1 VEPHGLKPVLLHKLR
16 RACLRRSGS
25 RLREAPASAGV
36 GRSRRQAEPSEAH
49 TTALLWS
56 FEGYP
61 PRIHPRS
68 KDLWLSAK
76 EGKISLDKQNGTN
89 LMDIE
94 VKLFATLRDYL
105 PKGSSRF
112 SCKMEVDGHTRVQD
126 ILERLKIPED
136 IPKIVL
142 INGVHGK
149 KEQPLK
155 DGDVVSIFPPV
166 AGG

>member
-1 VEPHGLKPVLLHKLR
+1 MSFAGP
-16 RACLRRSGS
+16 AFA
-25 RLREAPASAGV
+25 EAAL
-36 GRSRRQAEPSEAH
+36 RRQAEPSEANP
-49 TTALLWS
+49 TKLLRS
-56 FEGYP
+56 CEGYP
-61 PRIHPRS
+61 LRIHPRS
-68 KDLWLSAK
+68 KDLWLSAQ
-76 EGKISLDKQNGTN
+76 EGKIKLDKQNGTN

-126 ILERLKIPED
+126 ILERLKIPEEM
-136 IPKIVL
+136 PKIIL

-149 KEQPLK
+149 KEQSLK